1 MCGDGKD
8 WSLSSQPFVHCLHTA
23 ELKINDLPCK
33 TEKNKT
39 QIKPISQC
47 IYKHLQWQYN
57 YDGTP
62 EVLWQIS
69 HLGPW
74 FKLDLIHHFT
84 ANKL

>member
-33 TEKNKT
+33 TEKNKM

-47 IYKHLQWQYN
+47 IYTL
-57 YDGTP
+57 
-62 EVLWQIS
+62 
-69 HLGPW
+69 
-74 FKLDLIHHFT
+74 
-84 ANKL
+84 